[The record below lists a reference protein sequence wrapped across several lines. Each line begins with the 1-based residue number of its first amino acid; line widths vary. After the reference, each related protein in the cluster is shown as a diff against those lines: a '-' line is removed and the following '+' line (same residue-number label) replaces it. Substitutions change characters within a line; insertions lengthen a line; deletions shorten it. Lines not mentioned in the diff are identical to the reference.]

1 MLCAGG
7 SAPAVWGE
15 LRGRS
20 PYTLLLYNHYDVQP
34 VDPVDEWVT
43 PPFSPDIRNGRLFA
57 RGAADNKGQIATRWP
72 W

>member
-1 MLCAGG
+1 L
-7 SAPAVWGE
+7 P
-15 LRGRS
+15 
-20 PYTLLLYNHYDVQP
+20 LYNHYDVQP